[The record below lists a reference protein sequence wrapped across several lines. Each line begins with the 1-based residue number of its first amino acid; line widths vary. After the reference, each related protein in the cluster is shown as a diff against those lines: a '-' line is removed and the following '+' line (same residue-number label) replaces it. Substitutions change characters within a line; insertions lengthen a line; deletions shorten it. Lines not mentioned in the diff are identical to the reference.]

1 MKKMVFLTGTRAD
14 FGKMKALM
22 RYIENHPDIELHVVV
37 TGMHMLKAYGST
49 YYEVERENYEHVYL
63 IPNQHYDE
71 PMGSIFGNTVSLL
84 SRTFEE
90 IAPDVIVIHGDRL
103 EALAGATV
111 GALNN
116 RLVCHIEG
124 GELSGTVDDLIRH
137 SVTKLSHI
145 HLVSNQRAK
154 SRLIQMGESD
164 HAIHIIGSPD
174 LDIMASTDLP
184 TIEEA
189 KSHYSVPFNEYA
201 ISLFH
206 PVTTEVSSF
215 REYAKNYFAALRESA
230 DNFVTIY
237 PNNDT
242 GTTAILNEIE
252 QLAGNVKFMAF
263 PSIRFEYFLTLLK
276 HSTYIIGNSSAGIR
290 EAPFYGVPTVNV
302 GTRQNKRD
310 FGSSIFNC
318 SYKRDDIVDAIID
331 LKSKSSF
338 CRTNSFGDGDSVAKF
353 IAIVESDGFWN
364 TKVQKIF
371 VDLK

>member
-252 QLAGNVKFMAF
+252 QLAGNVKFMTF

-338 CRTNSFGDGDSVAKF
+338 DRTNSFGDGDSVAKF

-364 TKVQKIF
+364 NKVQKIF